1 MTIKHRDLAGIDLN
15 LVVALDALLTESSV
29 TRAAAKVGITQSA
42 MSSSLARL
50 RRLLGDELLTRTPDG
65 MRPTPRSLA
74 LVEPVRAALR
84 QFQGIVLREDDF
96 DPATVERSFTLAI
109 PGSVEVRL
117 IPRLLAF
124 LAREAPGIRLHLVGL
139 DYGSVLGDLDAD
151 RIDVAVG
158 MISEGQV
165 HHKVRPL
172 YRFGFLS
179 LFNPRLLGVSGP
191 LSLDDFVRFPHIL
204 TYLTGIGPG
213 VVDTALATVG
223 RTRRLAA
230 TTPRFATVPFH
241 VQGSSRG
248 TSRPAPLAVNW
259 AR

>member
-15 LVVALDALLTESSV
+15 LVVALDVLLTESSV
-29 TRAAAKVGITQSA
+29 TRAAVKVGITQSA
-42 MSSSLARL
+42 MSSNLARL
-50 RRLLGDELLTRTPDG
+50 RKLLGDELLTRTPDG
-65 MRPTPRSLA
+65 MRPTPRALA

-84 QFQGIVLREDDF
+84 QFQCIVLREGDF

-117 IPRLLAF
+117 IPRLLAV
-124 LAREAPGIRLHLVGL
+124 LAREAPGIRLSLIGL
-139 DYGSVLGDLDAD
+139 DYASVLGDLDAD
-151 RIDVAVG
+151 RIDMVVG
-158 MISEGQV
+158 MISQGQV

-179 LFNPRLLGVSGP
+179 LFNPRLLNVSGP

-204 TYLTGIGPG
+204 TYLTGVGPG
-213 VVDTALATVG
+213 VVDEALAKVG

-241 VQGSSRG
+241 V
-248 TSRPAPLAVNW
+248 
-259 AR
+259 

>member
-1 MTIKHRDLAGIDLN
+1 MLPGGVFIKQMRLIPSIYAVNDGSVFDGRDGAADAARKPDGLARSDAALSGRRDHGREPPADLTMTIKHRDLAGIDLN

-96 DPATVERSFTLAI
+96 VPSQVERSFTLAI

-151 RIDVAVG
+151 RIDMAVG

-172 YRFGFLS
+172 Y
-179 LFNPRLLGVSGP
+179 PVSYTHLTLP
-191 LSLDDFVRFPHIL
+191 TIL
-204 TYLTGIGPG
+204 R
-213 VVDTALATVG
+213 V
-223 RTRRLAA
+223 
-230 TTPRFATVPFH
+230 
-241 VQGSSRG
+241 
-248 TSRPAPLAVNW
+248 
-259 AR
+259 